1 MSIPRKLCIALAALI
16 AAFLTGSLP
25 ANAATNPATTTAATE
40 TTMTS
45 TTVEPLYDFCAGQ
58 RKIWSWGLENYVCHF
73 TADDLTYNC
82 DVTADG
88 HHAVVLW
95 KRSSGGTVYIDRNT
109 NGAGY
114 CTYMGQNEPLY
125 LKSCVGEGSTYYNC
139 TTTWVYFARD

>member
-1 MSIPRKLCIALAALI
+1 MSIPRKLCIALAVLI

-25 ANAATNPATTTAATE
+25 ANAATNPATTAA
-40 TTMTS
+40 TMTS
-45 TTVEPLYDFCAGQ
+45 TSVEPLYDFCASQ
-58 RKIWSWGLENYVCHF
+58 RKIWSW
-73 TADDLTYNC
+73 

-109 NGAGY
+109 QGAGR
-114 CTYMGQNEPLY
+114 CTYMGQDEPLY
-125 LKSCVGEGSTYYNC
+125 LKSCVGEGSMYYHC